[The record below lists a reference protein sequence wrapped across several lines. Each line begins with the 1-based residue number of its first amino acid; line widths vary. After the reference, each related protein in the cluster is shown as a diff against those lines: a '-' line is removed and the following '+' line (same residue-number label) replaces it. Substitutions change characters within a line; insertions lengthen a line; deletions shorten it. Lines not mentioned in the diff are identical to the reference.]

1 MTTTIIQSIWATW
14 EQASKLFEKA
24 VENAPTTLDP
34 KEFLEY
40 QIRMSNF
47 VKEAASLSM
56 DLSNKVLN
64 QVMGKEKE
72 DEV

>member
-1 MTTTIIQSIWATW
+1 MTILRSIWDTW

-24 VENAPTTLDP
+24 VENAPTSLSP
-34 KEFLEY
+34 EEFLQY

-47 VKEAASLSM
+47 VKEAAALSM
-56 DLSNKVLN
+56 DFSNKVLS
-64 QVMGKEKE
+64 QITGKKEEGE